1 MAENKL
7 DNTKLE
13 TAVAEFVK
21 DRQREKY
28 AEVMELL
35 EKAMVLVPT
44 MAPQGLDEEMQK
56 QMREGGQVKL
66 PKDARIMPC
75 LLRKENGEQVFPV
88 FTSFPQIPQDKKS
101 PAVVAMPFF
110 SCVAMVMGSKEQV
123 TTIALNPF
131 THNVILP
138 KGILEVADKRR
149 NALQQTKAVKLT
161 EKGTAEKPGY
171 SSVAE
176 WQNNHH

>member
-44 MAPQGLDEEMQK
+44 MAPQ
-56 QMREGGQVKL
+56 
-66 PKDARIMPC
+66 
-75 LLRKENGEQVFPV
+75 
-88 FTSFPQIPQDKKS
+88 
-101 PAVVAMPFF
+101 
-110 SCVAMVMGSKEQV
+110 
-123 TTIALNPF
+123 
-131 THNVILP
+131 
-138 KGILEVADKRR
+138 
-149 NALQQTKAVKLT
+149 
-161 EKGTAEKPGY
+161 
-171 SSVAE
+171 
-176 WQNNHH
+176 